1 MAVPGMTMHEISV
14 DVGCVEIGA
23 SADRAEN
30 RAQRFRASEIA
41 RVNFVAGDIEIA
53 FFKALIAKAT
63 NFHRHR
69 LCEFARKKA
78 DVNACAAVNVRR
90 IFVGEKQHF
99 HERPN
104 SL

>member
-1 MAVPGMTMHEISV
+1 MHEIGI
-14 DVGCVEIGA
+14 DVGSIEVGTSPHC
-23 SADRAEN
+23 AEN

-41 RVNFVAGDIEIA
+41 RVNLVAGDLEIA

-78 DVNACAAVNVRR
+78 DVNACAAVNVRW
-90 IFVGEKQHF
+90 IFVGQKQNF
-99 HERPN
+99 HEGPN

>member
-1 MAVPGMTMHEISV
+1 MHEIGI

-23 SADRAEN
+23 SPHCAEH
-30 RAQRFRASEIA
+30 RAQRFRTSEIA
-41 RVNFVAGDIEIA
+41 RINFVAGDLEIA
-53 FFKALIAKAT
+53 FFKTLIAKAT

-69 LCEFARKKA
+69 LSQFARKKA
-78 DVNACAAVNVRR
+78 DVNARAAVNVRR
-90 IFVGEKQHF
+90 IFVSEKKNF